1 MSNTQNQL
9 YYGDNLAILREYLP
23 DQSVDLIYLD
33 PPFNSARDYNVLF
46 KDEGG
51 QQSEAQI
58 KAFKDTWHWDI
69 TAERTY
75 FDLVENAPP
84 EVSAVIGAL
93 LTVIGRNQLLAY
105 LVMMTVR
112 LVELRRV
119 LKPTGSIYLHC
130 DPTASHYLKIVM
142 DAVFGI
148 ERFRAEI
155 IWKRTSAHNS
165 AKRPAPIH
173 DDILMYTKSDTY
185 LWNKITSPYD
195 ESYLK
200 KFYRF
205 TDEKGRRYRLSDLTG
220 AGTRNGETGEIWR
233 GIDVTAK
240 GRHWMRPPREL
251 DELDVQGR
259 LHWPLKGTVPSY
271 KRYLDEMSGV
281 QIQDIWDDIQPL
293 QSQARERLGY
303 PTQKPLALLE
313 RIIQASSNP
322 GDVILDPFCGCG
334 TATVAAH
341 KLDRRWIGIDITHL
355 SVALQKYRLKDMF
368 GLEPSKDYAVIGEP
382 TDTNGARQ
390 LASEDRYQFQWWA
403 LSLIPGAKPLGGEDD
418 SKRGKKG
425 SDRGID
431 GVIPF
436 VAAPNGKM
444 DRVIVQVK
452 SGKVKSGDMRDLAGT
467 LTRENAAMAIFITLE
482 PATREMNTEA
492 AAAGLYRNQQSA
504 GKPDYPRLQIRTVEQ
519 LMRGEQPELP
529 ITGTGYAYKQ
539 AQRINTADA
548 VQPSLFD
555 DIDLD
560 ENIGGF
566 EDI

>member
-148 ERFRAEI
+148 ERFRNEI
-155 IWKRTSAHNS
+155 IWERHEGHSDAKGFGRVHDVILHYQRSSNSLFRPVYVQYSSQQLKRY
-165 AKRPAPIH
+165 KLDQDGR
-173 DDILMYTKSDTY
+173 LYT
-185 LWNKITSPYD
+185 
-195 ESYLK
+195 
-200 KFYRF
+200 
-205 TDEKGRRYRLSDLTG
+205 GQDLTG
-220 AGTRNGETGEIWR
+220 AGATITRTIDWR
-233 GIDVTAK
+233 GVLPGK
-240 GRHWMRPPREL
+240 NRHWMWSIEEMERL
-251 DELDVQGR
+251 LAQGR
-259 LHWPLKGTVPSY
+259 ILLRKDGKPRKDGY
-271 KRYLDEMSGV
+271 KVYLDEMPGKAV
-281 QIQDIWDDIQPL
+281 GDVWIDINRIPNT
-293 QSQARERLGY
+293 SSERLGY

-452 SGKVKSGDMRDLAGT
+452 SGKVKSGDMCDLAGT